1 MKKLKYIVLI
11 LISLFVINI
20 NDEVNADYVA
30 GTKNSIAGCNGGYC
44 YGGSVGFRITL
55 VNSETGER
63 CKFKINDPDGD
74 GKDVTYELCSSSAT
88 ENTKSQDY
96 WFNTA
101 TLKYYI
107 DKSTNCYTY
116 STKETKAE
124 HLSNNDYA
132 SNITSCPSKFN
143 QLNDLFVDYN
153 DNSNWE
159 GININGESLYPTSNP
174 INMKFVK
181 AWYEARQKDTSAS
194 KPGAKD
200 LAAIYNSVLGK
211 KSGDK
216 YYITKDDV
224 INGKILDADKFG
236 IEFEQ
241 LLFVINYSGTDI
253 PFSFASMGTVAESTY
268 LYLNKKIDTNIYYY
282 PYRSERWC
290 VVSSMTNPSESN
302 VSYEGT
308 ALTRNKW
315 INKDGAEIYNW
326 TGCESFMFSG
336 GYWNG
341 WRDSSS
347 IGKSGGKGYLQGQGA
362 SGKATTVPDK
372 TIDNINSYLAD
383 FSRGGRNVTGTS
395 SSLDLSSYYSKRTT
409 ANIWLFKIGDQ
420 YKGSCDT
427 EARKIISSKCS
438 GGSCESSNQA
448 YLKALYDSSYTKKCV
463 NKSGDKY
470 SLKNDCYNL
479 DPGYLKNVGIISA
492 DVCSKPTC
500 NDDFLKTLKR
510 AKSSNWINLLN
521 TYFYEKVPGF
531 KYSKILSTIWSD
543 ILGLSGPKC
552 DNITPCPPASG
563 TTTAKCN
570 EANKSFTL
578 SDANESESCIIN
590 GIAYTDSTATAGSIQ
605 SSKDTIEYGSPA
617 DPGYCQESV
626 TFNFPTSVNDIKA
639 GTVFKW
645 GTDTNKNSNIFGE
658 MVVHRK
664 CYLSKTIKESDTK
677 AVTTKWANVDTSET
691 GSGRIN
697 PDIKV
702 YYQEALPSDLGESYV
717 SKYADL
723 STGKNLSVYL
733 YNVDL
738 DVYDNSGKEIDAD
751 FNEVYY
757 DAAGNKIFYENG
769 KTLFPDYKAKNGKE
783 LTEYV
788 GNDPRQFTCSNSDKG
803 VKCSTLNY
811 VDVTATYRIVYNSS
825 LKWYSDKSNDDNIVS
840 GEAEKLDEDDKK
852 VDAKYLS
859 IGYGLPTSFVT
870 PSTYDGNGYGF
881 SISSKNNGGALYA
894 TVANIG
900 TRNSDKTYHF
910 TKYLTFSLSDDS
922 DGSDKSKIYY
932 SCGFSIQNFLF
943 DTECRNGICNNVECK
958 SGVCVPKNKPK
969 GIDVVF
975 RTINLIPASANKD
988 KATLAA
994 AITEAFPGRAGAGRK
1009 RGKNWTTFNTTSGIE
1024 SYTDDKLYSILNA
1037 QVYENEPMYEI
1048 TLDVGTIQNI
1058 RKNNKLL
1065 RASGIDP
1072 YTSKENYTFDV
1083 DKEGYDSSAS
1093 YYCRINYES
1102 GKITEE
1108 EYNDCK
1114 EQAAA
1119 KFEGYANASTG
1130 SDYYTRATSS
1140 YLTELM
1146 ESGKLTGHCTKVT
1159 TPSKRG
1165 RYFAQTQAGC
1175 SWRD

>member
-1 MKKLKYIVLI
+1 M
-11 LISLFVINI
+11 
-20 NDEVNADYVA
+20 
-30 GTKNSIAGCNGGYC
+30 
-44 YGGSVGFRITL
+44 
-55 VNSETGER
+55 
-63 CKFKINDPDGD
+63 
-74 GKDVTYELCSSSAT
+74 
-88 ENTKSQDY
+88 
-96 WFNTA
+96 
-101 TLKYYI
+101 
-107 DKSTNCYTY
+107 
-116 STKETKAE
+116 
-124 HLSNNDYA
+124 
-132 SNITSCPSKFN
+132 
-143 QLNDLFVDYN
+143 
-153 DNSNWE
+153 
-159 GININGESLYPTSNP
+159 
-174 INMKFVK
+174 
-181 AWYEARQKDTSAS
+181 
-194 KPGAKD
+194 
-200 LAAIYNSVLGK
+200 
-211 KSGDK
+211 
-216 YYITKDDV
+216 
-224 INGKILDADKFG
+224 
-236 IEFEQ
+236 
-241 LLFVINYSGTDI
+241 
-253 PFSFASMGTVAESTY
+253 
-268 LYLNKKIDTNIYYY
+268 
-282 PYRSERWC
+282 
-290 VVSSMTNPSESN
+290 
-302 VSYEGT
+302 
-308 ALTRNKW
+308 
-315 INKDGAEIYNW
+315 
-326 TGCESFMFSG
+326 
-336 GYWNG
+336 
-341 WRDSSS
+341 
-347 IGKSGGKGYLQGQGA
+347 
-362 SGKATTVPDK
+362 
-372 TIDNINSYLAD
+372 
-383 FSRGGRNVTGTS
+383 
-395 SSLDLSSYYSKRTT
+395 
-409 ANIWLFKIGDQ
+409 
-420 YKGSCDT
+420 
-427 EARKIISSKCS
+427 
-438 GGSCESSNQA
+438 
-448 YLKALYDSSYTKKCV
+448 
-463 NKSGDKY
+463 
-470 SLKNDCYNL
+470 
-479 DPGYLKNVGIISA
+479 
-492 DVCSKPTC
+492 
-500 NDDFLKTLKR
+500 KR

-578 SDANESESCIIN
+578 SDANESASCITN

-605 SSKDTIEYGSPA
+605 SSKDAIEYGSPA

-677 AVTTKWANVDTSET
+677 AITTKWANVDTSET

-738 DVYDNSGKEIDAD
+738 DVYDNSGKEIDPD

-803 VKCSTLNY
+803 VKCSTLNF

-1009 RGKNWTTFNTTSGIE
+1009 RGENWTTFNTTSGIE

-1058 RKNNKLL
+1058 RKSNKLL

-1119 KFEGYANASTG
+1119 KFEGYANLSTG
-1130 SDYYTRATSS
+1130 RDYYTRATSS

-1146 ESGKLTGHCTKVT
+1146 ESGKLTGLCTKVT